1 MDIGGNGFDRT
12 DSSGGTALY
21 VLRLAIRGRRGN
33 KGCNACGATL
43 GILGMLLLLA
53 PPAAA
58 QIEPQRE
65 AVQSSVLRLSDDM
78 GLSTQ
83 ARNDGTAPVTLTFQ
97 DALERARKY
106 SPQFQ
111 AAATAARLAHE
122 DRVQARAAMLP
133 SANYTM
139 QYLGTQGNGLLPSGR
154 YVTNDGVHVYRAW
167 GVFRQTLSADTF
179 TLAGYRRT
187 EAAEALARAQEEI
200 AQRGLAVTVTQA
212 YYGLVVAERKY
223 ATAQQS
229 RDQARLSL
237 QISQEMEQAGQVA
250 HSDVVTFQIQSN
262 QAEQAFAEAKLAM
275 DNARLNLAVLL
286 FPNFNQ
292 DFNVVDDLDGAQSL
306 PSLGEVQ
313 KMAGENNPQIQAAT
327 AALREARSD
336 LTSARTAFLPSLSFD
351 VDYGIEANSFALRSR
366 TSASPEVGRLP
377 NLGYFATVSL
387 NLPVWDWGTL
397 RSKLRQAEYRKRQAD
412 TELTFAQRQLLS
424 NLLAYYNEARTS
436 RSEVNILRESADL
449 AAESLRLN
457 TLRYKAGQATVLDVL
472 NAQNTLTQARD
483 AYADGLARS
492 RMAIA
497 NLQTLTGSF

>member
-1 MDIGGNGFDRT
+1 MDIGGHSLYHT
-12 DSSGGTALY
+12 DSLGEPTLY
-21 VLRLAIRGRRGN
+21 ILRLATRTRRWRMGRN
-33 KGCNACGATL
+33 VCGATL
-43 GILGMLLLLA
+43 GYIGMLLLLA
-53 PPAAA
+53 SPAAA
-58 QIEPQRE
+58 QIEPRRE
-65 AVQSSVLRLSDDM
+65 AAQSSVLRLSD
-78 GLSTQ
+78 GPQ
-83 ARNDGTAPVTLTFQ
+83 ASAQTGSNNEAPFTLTFQ
-97 DALERARKY
+97 DALEHARKY

-167 GVFRQTLSADTF
+167 GVFRQTLSADNL
-179 TLAGYRRT
+179 TLASYRRT
-187 EAAEALARAQEEI
+187 EAAEALARAQEDI
-200 AQRGLAVTVTQA
+200 AQRGLAVAVTQA

-229 RDQARLSL
+229 RDQAQRSL

-250 HSDVVTFQIQSN
+250 HSDVITFQIQAN
-262 QAEQAFAEAKLAM
+262 QAGQAFAEAKLAM

-292 DFNVVDDLDGAQSL
+292 NFNVVDDLDAAQPL
-306 PSLGEVQ
+306 PALAEVQ
-313 KMAGENNPQIQAAT
+313 KMAAENNPQIRAAT

-387 NLPVWDWGTL
+387 NLPVWDWGSM

-412 TELTFAQRQLLS
+412 TDLTYAQRQLLS
-424 NLLAYYNEARTS
+424 NLFAYYNEARTS
-436 RSEVNILRESADL
+436 RSEVSTLRDSADL

-483 AYADGLARS
+483 VYAEGLARS
-492 RMAIA
+492 RTAIA

>member
-1 MDIGGNGFDRT
+1 MDKGRTNLDHTPALEGLASGN
-12 DSSGGTALY
+12 
-21 VLRLAIRGRRGN
+21 LRLVTSDRYRE
-33 KGCNACGATL
+33 KGYKACAATL
-43 GILGMLLLLA
+43 GVVATLWLLA
-53 PPAAA
+53 PRAVAQIGPQKAAA
-58 QIEPQRE
+58 GFFEVRPSNGAGTSAQGG
-65 AVQSSVLRLSDDM
+65 DD
-78 GLSTQ
+78 Q
-83 ARNDGTAPVTLTFQ
+83 EAPVTLTFQ
-97 DALERARKY
+97 DALGRARKY

-111 AAATAARLAHE
+111 AAATAAKLARE

-139 QYLGTQGNGLLPSGR
+139 QYLGTQGNGIIPSGR

-167 GVFRQTLSADTF
+167 GVFRQAISADNL
-179 TLAGYRRT
+179 TLASYHRA
-187 EAAEALARAQEEI
+187 EAAEALAKAQEEI
-200 AQRGLAVTVTQA
+200 AQRGLTVAVTQA

-223 ATAQQS
+223 ASAQQG
-229 RDQARLSL
+229 RDQAQQSL
-237 QISQEMEQAGQVA
+237 QISQEMEQQGLVA
-250 HSDVVTFQIQSN
+250 HSDVITFKIQAN
-262 QAEQAFAEAKLAM
+262 QAAQAFAEASLAM
-275 DNARLNLAVLL
+275 DDARLNLAVLL
-286 FPNFNQ
+286 FPNFNRN
-292 DFNVVDDLDGAQSL
+292 FNVVDDLDAAQSL
-306 PSLGEVQ
+306 PSLEEVQ
-313 KMAGENNPQIQAAT
+313 KMAGENNPQIRAAM

-366 TSASPEVGRLP
+366 TSAFPEAGRVP

-412 TELTFAQRQLLS
+412 RDLTFAQRQLLS
-424 NLLAYYNEARTS
+424 NLFAYYNEARTS
-436 RSEVNILRESADL
+436 RSEVSTLRDSADL

-457 TLRYKAGQATVLDVL
+457 ALRYKAGQATVLDVL

-497 NLQTLTGSF
+497 NLQTLTGNF

>member
-1 MDIGGNGFDRT
+1 MDNGRT
-12 DSSGGTALY
+12 NLDHAPAVKGLASRN
-21 VLRLAIRGRRGN
+21 LRLITSDRCREKAY
-33 KGCNACGATL
+33 KTCAATL
-43 GILGMLLLLA
+43 GLLATLWLLA

-58 QIEPQRE
+58 QVELQGPAARSSDVRPSDKAGIS
-65 AVQSSVLRLSDDM
+65 AQS
-78 GLSTQ
+78 G
-83 ARNDGTAPVTLTFQ
+83 NDHPAPVTLTFQ

-106 SPQFQ
+106 SLQFQ
-111 AAATAARLAHE
+111 AAATAAKLAHE
-122 DRVQARAAMLP
+122 DRVQAKAAMLP

-139 QYLGTQGNGLLPSGR
+139 QYLGTQGNGIIPSGR

-167 GVFRQTLSADTF
+167 GVFRQTLSAENL
-179 TLAGYRRT
+179 TLASYRRA

-200 AQRGLAVTVTQA
+200 AQRGLTVAVTQA

-223 ATAQQS
+223 AAAQQS
-229 RDQARLSL
+229 RDQAQRSL
-237 QISQEMEQAGQVA
+237 QISQEMEQQGQVA
-250 HSDVVTFQIQSN
+250 HSDVITFQIQAN
-262 QAEQAFAEAKLAM
+262 QAAQALAEARLAM
-275 DNARLNLAVLL
+275 DNARLSLAVLL

-292 DFNVVDDLDGAQSL
+292 NFNIVDDLDATQPL
-306 PSLGEVQ
+306 PSLEEVE
-313 KMAGENNPQIQAAT
+313 KMAGENNPQIRAAT
-327 AALREARSD
+327 AALREAKSD
-336 LTSARTAFLPSLSFD
+336 LTTARTAFLPSLSFD

-366 TSASPEVGRLP
+366 TSAFPEAGRVP

-387 NLPVWDWGTL
+387 NLPVWDWGML

-412 TELTFAQRQLLS
+412 RDLTFAQRQLLS
-424 NLLAYYNEARTS
+424 NLFAYYNEARTS
-436 RSEVNILRESADL
+436 RSEVSTLRDSADL

>member
-1 MDIGGNGFDRT
+1 MDIGGYSLDHT
-12 DSSGGTALY
+12 DSLGEPTLY
-21 VLRLAIRGRRGN
+21 ILRLATRGRRRR
-33 KGCNACGATL
+33 KGCKACGATL
-43 GILGMLLLLA
+43 GFIGMLLLLA
-53 PPAAA
+53 SPAAA

-65 AVQSSVLRLSDDM
+65 AAQSSVLRLPD
-78 GLSTQ
+78 GPQ
-83 ARNDGTAPVTLTFQ
+83 ASAPTGNNQEAPVTLTFQ

-106 SPQFQ
+106 NPQFQ
-111 AAATAARLAHE
+111 AAASVSKLAHE
-122 DRVQARAAMLP
+122 DRLQARAAMLP

-167 GVFRQTLSADTF
+167 GVFRQTLSADNL
-179 TLAGYRRT
+179 TLAGYRRM
-187 EAAEALARAQEEI
+187 EAAEALARAQEDI

-229 RDQARLSL
+229 RDQAQRSL

-250 HSDVVTFQIQSN
+250 HSDVITFQIQAN
-262 QAEQAFAEAKLAM
+262 QAGQAFAEAKLAM

-292 DFNVVDDLDGAQSL
+292 NFNVVDDLDTAPSL

-313 KMAGENNPQIQAAT
+313 KMAAENNPQIRAAA
-327 AALREARSD
+327 AALREVRSD

-366 TSASPEVGRLP
+366 TSASPEAGRLP

-387 NLPVWDWGTL
+387 NLPVWDWGIL

-412 TELTFAQRQLLS
+412 TDLTFAQRQLLS
-424 NLLAYYNEARTS
+424 NLFAYYNEARTS
-436 RSEVNILRESADL
+436 RSEVSTLRDSADL

-492 RMAIA
+492 RMAMA